1 MARAA
6 GQAVFPA
13 RFVLVGTMNLCP
25 CGARGDPAVECS
37 CSPQKLAA
45 YGMKLSRALLDRF
58 DLVVHMPRPRG
69 RELDT
74 GPQEPSAAVR
84 ARVEEGAERLRRG
97 ETAARRTTRAACSS
111 ARSTPCRSRR
121 AGARASPVSPRR
133 SPPSSGAGEI
143 EPQHVAEAL
152 SYRTPRE
159 LSP

>member
-1 MARAA
+1 
-6 GQAVFPA
+6 
-13 RFVLVGTMNLCP
+13 MNLCP
-25 CGARGDPAVECS
+25 CGARGDPAVECT

-74 GPQEPSAAVR
+74 GPQEPSTAVRSRVEDGAARLRAARPRLGDAARGLLVRAVDTLPLSARGR
-84 ARVEEGAERLRRG
+84 ARVARVAATIAALAGAE
-97 ETAARRTTRAACSS
+97 
-111 ARSTPCRSRR
+111 
-121 AGARASPVSPRR
+121 
-133 SPPSSGAGEI
+133 EI

-152 SYRTPRE
+152 SYRAPPE